1 MHARDR
7 ELLAGLARVNTEI
20 GNATIRLLT
29 LQVDDAEYA
38 AGLRQLGA
46 ELVRIGTHL
55 AARAAELDGRVLTP
69 AELLIEAEQRTVPHR
84 EVGRAGA

>member
-7 ELLAGLARVNTEI
+7 QLLAGLARVNTEI

-38 AGLRQLGA
+38 AGLRQLGRD
-46 ELVRIGTHL
+46 LVRIGAQL
-55 AARAAELDGRVLTP
+55 AVRAGELDGRVLDP
-69 AELLIEAEQRTVPHR
+69 AELLADEQPEAR
-84 EVGRAGA
+84 RAGS